1 MIDTHVN
8 LHHEMFADDL
18 DAVLARARAAG
29 IDTMVTIC
37 DRLDNFETV
46 RGIAHARGLWCSAGA
61 HPHHAKERPDLSPA
75 DLVALA
81 QDPRVV
87 AIGETGL
94 DRHYGYS
101 DIEDQIAS
109 FRAHIG
115 AARETGLPVI
125 VHTREADD
133 LTAAILEEET
143 GKGAFPI
150 LLHCYTSGMDLLR
163 RGLAL
168 GAFVSISGIVTFKKA
183 EEVREA
189 ARAVPLDRLVI
200 ETDCPYLAPM
210 PHRGRRNE
218 PAYLPHVLQF
228 LSQMHAME
236 PAALE
241 ARTDANARTLFAR
254 MGS

>member
-8 LHHEMFADDL
+8 LHHEAFAEDL
-18 DAVLARARAAG
+18 DAVLARAREAG
-29 IDTMVTIC
+29 VSQMVSIC

-46 RGIAHARGLWCSAGA
+46 RALAHAHGLWCSAGA

-75 DLVALA
+75 ELVALA

-109 FRAHIG
+109 FRAHIA

-133 LTAAILEEET
+133 LTASILEDESA
-143 GKGAFPI
+143 KGAFGI

-168 GAFVSISGIVTFKKA
+168 GAFVSFSGIVTFRKA
-183 EEVREA
+183 EDVREA

-200 ETDCPYLAPM
+200 ETDCPYLTPM

-228 LSQMHAME
+228 LSDMHGME

-241 ARTDANARTLFAR
+241 ARTDANTRALFSR
-254 MGS
+254 MTS

>member
-8 LHHEMFADDL
+8 LHHEAFASDL
-18 DAVLARARAAG
+18 ADVLARARDAG
-29 IDTMVTIC
+29 VSQMVTIC
-37 DRLDNFETV
+37 DRLDNFEMV
-46 RGIAHARGLWCSAGA
+46 RALAHTHGLWCSTGA

-75 DLVALA
+75 ELVSLA

-101 DIEDQIAS
+101 DIEDQIGS
-109 FRAHIG
+109 FRAHIA
-115 AARETGLPVI
+115 AARATGLPVI

-133 LTAAILEEET
+133 LTASILEEET
-143 GKGAFPI
+143 GRGAFPI
-150 LLHCYTSGMDLLR
+150 LLHCYTSGMDLLA

-168 GAFVSISGIVTFKKA
+168 GAYVSFSGIVTFKKA
-183 EEVREA
+183 LEVQEA

-200 ETDCPYLAPM
+200 ETDCPYLTPM

-218 PAYLPHVLQF
+218 PAYLPHVLGF
-228 LSQMHAME
+228 LAQMHGLE

-241 ARTDANARTLFAR
+241 ARTDANTRALFPR